1 MIKRKS
7 ALIILVLIILST
19 FILIA
24 IPSCSYA
31 EQAQQTEGGTKVTD
45 PTLNPDLYKPGK
57 LTENDTKQITGK
69 ANQIIGI
76 IVTVGTVASVITLAI
91 LGIKYMIGS
100 VEEKAEYKKS
110 MMPYLIGAVLL
121 FASSTV
127 VNIIAQLMQGT
138 SLNK

>member
-24 IPSCSYA
+24 IPSYSYA
-31 EQAQQTEGGTKVTD
+31 IPAVPDDTYTDTD
-45 PTLNPDLYKPGK
+45 PTRNPDYYKPGSINK
-57 LTENDTKQITGK
+57 DDTEKITGK
-69 ANQIIGI
+69 ANQIIGA
-76 IVTVGTVASVITLAI
+76 IVTVGTVVSVITLAI
-91 LGIKYMIGS
+91 LGIKYMLGS

-121 FASSTV
+121 FASSTI
-127 VNIIAQLMQGT
+127 VNIIAKIMQGT
-138 SLNK
+138 NLNI